1 MQVSQ
6 PRLDIRKKNELNK
19 DRLESRVTKVFA
31 FDDPVTI
38 GFPGARA
45 LVRTYRKTWRMKD
58 GKPVGEPTKDVA
70 YHLSSLD
77 PYERKAEEFAR
88 FVRSHWGVETYHGKR
103 DNAYLEDKTARR
115 INPQLQTAMMLARS
129 IGLWAAARCP
139 EKTVCE
145 VQADL
150 YLKPRKA
157 VHLFTKRGML

>member
-6 PRLDIRKKNELNK
+6 SRLDVRKKNELNK

-58 GKPVGEPTKDVA
+58 GKPVGESAKDVA
-70 YHLSSLD
+70 YHLSSHD
-77 PYERKAEEFAR
+77 PYGRTAEEFAR
-88 FVRSHWGVETYHGKR
+88 FVRNHWEVEAYHGKR

-115 INPQLQTAMMLARS
+115 VSPQLQTAMMLARS
-129 IGLWAAARCP
+129 IGLWIAARHP
-139 EKTVCE
+139 DRTTCE

-150 YLKPRKA
+150 YLNPRKA